1 MGEPKE
7 ESKIWKVRLP
17 LLLLFFVAVV
27 VAPYVMPKTGA
38 NPHQVQ
44 ATPAPHVPAQPPA
57 PAPARPPMPEMTVA
71 AYKVQLPE
79 GGAWLPGVLGRL
91 DSRGRGDYKVFVRDA
106 KAFGGVVA
114 RVSPDTEEGR
124 QVYEIL
130 KDGNWRLITI
140 AVRQDPKRPKEWWEI
155 VEPLPVIRIVG
166 VKKSGA

>member
-1 MGEPKE
+1 MSEPKK
-7 ESKIWKVRLP
+7 ESKMWKVCLP
-17 LLLLFFVAVV
+17 LLLFFVAVV
-27 VAPYVMPKTGA
+27 VGLKVMPKSGA
-38 NPHQVQ
+38 KPRQVQ
-44 ATPAPHVPAQPPA
+44 GASAPQVPAQPPA
-57 PAPARPPMPEMTVA
+57 MPPMPEMTVA
-71 AYKVQLPE
+71 AYKVQMPK
-79 GGAWLPGVLGRL
+79 GGVWLRGVLGRL
-91 DSRGRGDYKVFVRDA
+91 DGSGSGDYKVFVKDA
-106 KAFGGVVA
+106 KGFGGVVA

>member
-1 MGEPKE
+1 
-7 ESKIWKVRLP
+7 
-17 LLLLFFVAVV
+17 
-27 VAPYVMPKTGA
+27 
-38 NPHQVQ
+38 
-44 ATPAPHVPAQPPA
+44 
-57 PAPARPPMPEMTVA
+57 MPEMTVA

-130 KDGNWRLITI
+130 KDGNWRLITF
-140 AVRQDPKRPKEWWEI
+140 AVRQDPKRPKMWWEI
-155 VEPLPVIRIVG
+155 IEPLPLIRIVG
-166 VKKSGA
+166 VKKLGA